1 MKNALFT
8 TLYRRAVD
16 GLPVLGTPA
25 DVVARLPEGSSAARA
40 ERLERLYVGLC
51 SGTGF
56 ACGLP
61 GYATMPLT
69 VPANIASVA
78 LLQLHMC
85 AAIALLDGRD
95 LQDAGTREVCI
106 DCVLDNLD
114 HAPRRDETE
123 GVLERVGT
131 KIAERGVRFVS
142 EQVPRWLSRRGAR
155 SLPLVGGLVS
165 GVADA
170 YSTRRVGRA
179 ARQAFL
185 GAEAE

>member
-8 TLYRRAVD
+8 SLYRRAVD

-25 DVVARLPEGSSAARA
+25 DVVARLPEGSPAARA

-61 GYATMPLT
+61 GYATMPFT
-69 VPANIASVA
+69 VPANITGVA

-106 DCVLDNLD
+106 DCVLDRLD
-114 HAPRRDETE
+114 HAPRRDEVE

-142 EQVPRWLSRRGAR
+142 EQAPQWLSRSGAR

-170 YSTRRVGRA
+170 YSTRRVGQE
-179 ARQAFL
+179 ARRAFL
-185 GAEAE
+185 GTGVE